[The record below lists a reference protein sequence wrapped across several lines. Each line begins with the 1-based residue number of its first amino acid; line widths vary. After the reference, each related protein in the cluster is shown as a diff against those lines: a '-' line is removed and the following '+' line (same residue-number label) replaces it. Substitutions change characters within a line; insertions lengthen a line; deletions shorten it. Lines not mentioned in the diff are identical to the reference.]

1 MSAPSGAGKTTIV
14 HSLLEE
20 IETFSFSI
28 SACSRLPRKN
38 EKNGKDYHFISLN
51 EFKEKINK

>member
-1 MSAPSGAGKTTIV
+1 MKSKKGKCIVVSAPSGAGKTTIV

-20 IETFSFSI
+20 IETLSFSI

-38 EKNGKDYHFISLN
+38 EEN
-51 EFKEKINK
+51 